1 MTSEQAR
8 GYLYEVLIAHLL
20 KKNHFIECKSYRCG
34 VLNKTGEIQG
44 RGTQH
49 QIDYVGLYE
58 KKIPFTY
65 PIRLLAECK
74 FWTETNSKTKSKQ
87 YKRVDKSFIR
97 QYIGVHK
104 DISENYFSKDM
115 NRKIRFLDIP
125 IIFSAGG
132 FDTESEKLAWA
143 QGINLVSHSKLKIL
157 KDILSFINFLVDHLP
172 KKYVTKKEHFKIVK
186 KIVHDSLNQRLSIEY
201 SRYIH
206 LFEKYIKR
214 KFHYADQRLDFLES
228 LFNEI
233 TNVNQK
239 TFLFATTNSG
249 KIINLISNDRFP
261 DELFTNTDTQSCGI
275 YFSNDNDDENVE
287 SQQNDI
293 VFYISF
299 NHPDYSN
306 RKFYFQANSEM
317 LKTNFPELPLK
328 KRLEIKTNYFS
339 KLTITKEIHG
349 MTRIITLNVNFN
361 EVQHR
366 II

>member
-1 MTSEQAR
+1 MTKEQAR

-20 KKNHFIECKSYRCG
+20 KKNHFKKCKSYKCG

-74 FWTETNSKTKSKQ
+74 FWTETNSTTNQKQ
-87 YKRVDKSFIR
+87 YKCVDKSFIR

-104 DISENYFSKDM
+104 DISENYFSRDM
-115 NRKIRFLDIP
+115 NKKVRFLDIP

-157 KDILSFINFLVDHLP
+157 KDILSFINFIVDHLP
-172 KKYVTKKEHFKIVK
+172 NVYTTKKEHFKTVKIIV
-186 KIVHDSLNQRLSIEY
+186 DSLLNQRALDKYYRHIY
-201 SRYIH
+201 
-206 LFEKYIKR
+206 LFERYVR
-214 KFHYADQRLDFLES
+214 KNFNYPEQRLSFIENIYS
-228 LFNEI
+228 EI
-233 TNVNQK
+233 ISINQK

-249 KIINLISNDRFP
+249 KILNLISNDEFP
-261 DELFTNTDTQSCGI
+261 DELFFNTDTQACGI
-275 YFSNDNDDENVE
+275 YFSEDNEDNDFEE
-287 SQQNDI
+287 EQRDI
-293 VFYISF
+293 VFYIAF
-299 NHPDYSN
+299 NNRHYSN

-339 KLTITKEIHG
+339 KLTITKEINS
-349 MTRIITLNVNFN
+349 MTRVLTLNVDFN
-361 EVQHR
+361 DVQNR